1 MFMHPLFVTVL
12 LTAALSFT
20 FAPLA
25 YADDL
30 FNAIPE
36 PTQEL
41 MVPVEGGKVYVRIN
55 GELSSKT
62 LPAVFIHGGPGG
74 RHNFFSR
81 LIGLAD
87 ERAIILYDQLD
98 SGKSEQPNDPNN
110 WRVERFVQELEAI
123 RIKLDIEQWHI
134 VGHSWGAA
142 IALEYS
148 VRYPE
153 RVGSTVFGGTFI
165 STSHWVKDA
174 NLLIGRASKLV
185 QETLF
190 SCESKT
196 PPSKEECQEAF
207 RNLYSKYYTP
217 VPVGKE
223 IVDYDVKTGGT
234 KFNSKIYNAMWGPS
248 EFSSSGSLLTYD
260 GIGHLAKL
268 DGKRTMFIVGQ
279 YDSARVDTVQDYVTM
294 TPGAELSII
303 PGGSHGYIKDR
314 PMETE
319 AILRGWFR
327 RNKRED

>member
-1 MFMHPLFVTVL
+1 MSLRSSIVTVL
-12 LTAALSFT
+12 FTIALSLTFPPLT
-20 FAPLA
+20 FAE
-25 YADDL
+25 DST
-30 FNAIPE
+30 NAIPE

-41 MVPVEGGKVYVRIN
+41 MVPVEGGKVYVRVN
-55 GELSSKT
+55 GEIGEKKI
-62 LPAVFIHGGPGG
+62 PAVFLHGGPGG
-74 RHNFFSR
+74 RHNFFTR

-98 SGKSEQPNDPNN
+98 SGKSEQPNDPKN
-110 WRVERFVQELEAI
+110 WRIERFVEELEAI
-123 RIKLDIEQWHI
+123 RTKLGIEQWHI

-142 IALEYS
+142 VALEYS

-153 RVGSTVFGGTFI
+153 HVGSTVLGGTFI

-174 NLLIGRASKLV
+174 NLLIGRAPKSV

-196 PPSKEECQEAF
+196 PPSKAECQEAF

-217 VPVGKE
+217 VPAGKKV
-223 IVDYDVKTGGT
+223 VDYDAKTGGT
-234 KFNSKIYNAMWGPS
+234 KFNAKIYNAMWGPS
-248 EFSSSGSLLTYD
+248 EFSSSGTLLTYD

-268 DGKRTMFIVGQ
+268 EGKKTLFVVGQ
-279 YDSARVDTVQDYVTM
+279 HDSARIDTVQDYVTM
-294 TPGAELSII
+294 TPGAELAVI

-319 AILRGWFR
+319 AVLRGWFM
-327 RNKRED
+327 RNDVP